1 MERVEGRLTQ
11 RQKDTIKV
19 LLFSQQAALNSL
31 VAFLARKFKLLS
43 EADDVDYVEEH
54 ISTHVL
60 TQLKNVEKALKNVAS
75 EDFGICEI
83 CHESIL
89 FERLVAMPT
98 AAHCTQCAADNDRRQ
113 HRIIPKRTPPP
124 RSLILSF

>member
-31 VAFLARKFKLLS
+31 VTFLARKFKLLS
-43 EADDVDYVEEH
+43 EADDVDYVEEC
-54 ISTHVL
+54 ISTHIL
-60 TQLKNVEKALKNVAS
+60 RQLGSVEKALKNVAS
-75 EDFGICEI
+75 EDFGICGI
-83 CHESIL
+83 CHEPIF